1 MSSFLPKSLL
11 RIAIPVV
18 VLAAVYGYAMYS
30 IAATRG
36 QSHHGDVGLGIAL
49 MMGFAVLAMLVGY
62 RVDFGVRLIR
72 REWLLAVVDLVV
84 IAALAI
90 PFGWVGCNW
99 FGMTDTAIC
108 RVPLDAF
115 GWVLERAG
123 L

>member
-18 VLAAVYGYAMYS
+18 VLAAVYAYAEYS
-30 IAATRG
+30 IAATLG
-36 QSHHGDVGLGIAL
+36 QAHHGDVGLGLAL
-49 MMGFAVLAMLVGY
+49 LIGFAVSAMLVGY
-62 RVDFGVRLIR
+62 GVDLLVRLIR
-72 REWLLAVVDLVV
+72 REWLLAVVDLAV
-84 IAALAI
+84 IAVLAI

-115 GWVLERAG
+115 GWVLERVG